1 LNFSLRR
8 AGVIAAFVVLALV
21 VVSVLGQL
29 GVFVPRARTV
39 ADTPDDSA
47 TPTAEIASQVPI
59 ELTIT
64 AVSTLSDQS
73 AMATAIAESSLATP
87 TPGQTAN
94 GSSSLPTSP
103 SPSTIFLPV
112 VVIGSQPENGT
123 PTPTQT
129 PVPYPA
135 PASALQA
142 TATPTPTRGPIQ
154 LTKLGLGVYASGGGE
169 LSILDQA
176 RPSVIL
182 LLDPTIDF
190 AQEVHKRFPGAF
202 IVGRIFVASEPLDNP
217 TQRGSDFADRV
228 AGLAVPLKGVV
239 NAWMSYNEIG
249 SGSDL
254 TGLAN
259 YDLFQAAF
267 AHRLQDTYGVAAVAG
282 NDGPR
287 AIPAELYPHYYADA
301 IRVSKYFGVH
311 IYPDPSI
318 KSLRDPNATDQVLY
332 YRKIKAALD
341 AAGIP
346 SGQFIAT
353 EVGLYNGWRGVTSD
367 DSMGNDFTWLADQMK
382 ADSYVLGMTIF
393 GTFRSTDQW
402 GNFEIAGSSI
412 PQIIGDYN
420 TVH

>member
-1 LNFSLRR
+1 LNYPFRR
-8 AGVIAAFVVLALV
+8 AGVVVAFVVLAVV
-21 VVSVLGQL
+21 VVSILGQL

-47 TPTAEIASQVPI
+47 TPTVEAATPVPI
-59 ELTIT
+59 DLTIT
-64 AVSTLSDQS
+64 AVSTLSNQS
-73 AMATAIAESSLATP
+73 AMATAVAESSVARP
-87 TPGQTAN
+87 TPGDITTGGLSAA
-94 GSSSLPTSP
+94 SSP
-103 SPSTIFLPV
+103 SPSTILLPV
-112 VVIGSQPENGT
+112 VLNAGVPEIVT
-123 PTPTQT
+123 PTPSET
-129 PVPYPA
+129 PVPYP
-135 PASALQA
+135 PPLSSNQPSS
-142 TATPTPTRGPIQ
+142 TPTPTRGPIR

-202 IVGRIFVASEPLDNP
+202 IVGRIFLASQPLDNP

-228 AGLAVPLKGVV
+228 AELAVPLKGIV

-249 SGSDL
+249 SSSDL

-259 YDLFQAAF
+259 YNLFQAAF

-287 AIPAELYPHYYADA
+287 AIPPELYPRYYADA
-301 IRVSKYFGVH
+301 IRVSKYFGFH

-318 KSLRDPNATDQVLY
+318 KSLRDPNATDQVFY

-341 AAGIP
+341 AAGVP
-346 SGQFIAT
+346 SGPFIAT
-353 EVGLYNGWRGVTSD
+353 EAGLYNGWRNVTSD
-367 DSMGNDFTWLADQMK
+367 DSMGNDFTWLADQMN
-382 ADSYVLGMTIF
+382 ADSYVLGLTIF

-412 PQIIGDYN
+412 AQIIGDYN